1 MEDKQTNK
9 YTLACLKEDISDG
22 FRGVFFIGFWVIIF
36 AQSCQEIKSK
46 ASEPRA
52 SSQSLGQQ
60 EQTS

>member
-1 MEDKQTNK
+1 MENKPTNK

-36 AQSCQEIKSK
+36 THSCKEIKSK

-52 SSQSLGQQ
+52 LSQSLGQQ
-60 EQTS
+60 EQKS